1 MGLMRFVP
9 PYIGPRAEGD
19 EIPAALTRFVD
30 RTGRRDADR
39 ALNTASDLMV
49 GLVMVREAQ
58 FEADTPANAA
68 ALAERARDIVTQ
80 LQVAI
85 GRLDDR
91 AEGR

>member
-1 MGLMRFVP
+1 MGLERYQP
-9 PYIGPRAEGD
+9 PISADPFPPS
-19 EIPAALTRFVD
+19 PARFVD

-39 ALNTASDLMV
+39 ALNTASDLMI
-49 GLVMVREAQ
+49 GLVMTREAQ

>member
-1 MGLMRFVP
+1 MYDPTGHQP
-9 PYIGPRAEGD
+9 GAEPRSTL
-19 EIPAALTRFVD
+19 IKQVRFVD

-85 GRLDDR
+85 GRLDAR
-91 AEGR
+91 AEGF

>member
-1 MGLMRFVP
+1 MIVKRAHTPVFADVP
-9 PYIGPRAEGD
+9 PPS
-19 EIPAALTRFVD
+19 PSRFVD

-39 ALNTASDLMV
+39 ALNTASDLMI
-49 GLVMVREAQ
+49 GLVMTREAQ

-85 GRLDDR
+85 GRLDAR
-91 AEGR
+91 AEGC